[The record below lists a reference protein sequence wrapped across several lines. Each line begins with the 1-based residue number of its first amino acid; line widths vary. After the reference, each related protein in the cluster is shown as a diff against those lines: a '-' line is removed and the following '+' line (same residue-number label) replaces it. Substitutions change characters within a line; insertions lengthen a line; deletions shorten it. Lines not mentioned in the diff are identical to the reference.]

1 MEVKNLENIE
11 LEKLVS
17 AINLS
22 FSDYIVPMQLNL
34 EQLKSKIAAE
44 DLQLKLSRG
53 VFDGDQLV
61 GIMLH
66 GLRDGDQGLRVYN
79 GATGVIPEYRGRGL
93 VAEMYGHL
101 LPELSSLQVKKMM
114 LEVIIGNHAAIKA
127 YEKMGYAVDRKLDC
141 YKGKLQL
148 RENSAY
154 ASIKELDSFN
164 WSEFIAFWD
173 TTPSWQNE
181 RQSLENSKAN
191 LRIIGAYQE
200 ELLIGYAIF
209 NPVSRRINQFAVAAG
224 HRGKGIGNQLFS
236 YINEVVGQQEVYAYN
251 VDDKAVSILKFLKG
265 LGLRDET
272 AQYEMSRTV

>member
-22 FSDYIVPMQLNL
+22 FSDYIVPMQLSL
-34 EQLKSKIAAE
+34 EKLESKIAAE

-53 VFDGDQLV
+53 VFDGDKMV
-61 GIMLH
+61 GLMLH
-66 GLRDGDQGLRVYN
+66 GLRDSDQGIRVYN
-79 GATGVIPEYRGRGL
+79 GATGVIPEYRGKGL
-93 VAEMYGHL
+93 VAEMYQHL
-101 LPELSSLQVKKMM
+101 LPELKSLQVKEML
-114 LEVIIGNHAAIKA
+114 LEVIIGNHSAIKA
-127 YEKMGYAVDRKLDC
+127 YEKMGYTVTRKLDC

-148 RENSAY
+148 RENSSY
-154 ASIKELDSFN
+154 ASLKEMNSFN
-164 WSEFIAFWD
+164 WSEFIAFWE

-181 RQSLENSKAN
+181 VQTLENSKAHC
-191 LRIIGAYQE
+191 RIIGAYRD
-200 ELLIGYAIF
+200 ELLVGYAIF

-236 YINEVVGQQEVYAYN
+236 YINEVIGQQEVYAYN
-251 VDDKAVSILKFLKG
+251 VDAKAVSTLKFLKC

-272 AQYEMSRTV
+272 AQFEMSRMV